1 MKTSFPVKFAAFA
14 VAALSTIT
22 ALSPLLAATFGKT
35 EVDQN
40 KFVAV
45 AQPLANNTY
54 KLLVIEQLSSARP
67 CWSESGSSP
76 VQVQPLLL
84 NFDFT
89 GICSRSLDSNGYS
102 IRMAD
107 QDLGLQYSLRV
118 VKRDGDVRLVGSSTS
133 RNAPVIEIGR
143 TNGVSN
149 DFSKI
154 VLNPGWR
161 MTKRSY
167 DGKTLGHIYFT
178 SDQALGATPTDGGNT
193 GGTKFADIRTDVYG
207 KEIDQA
213 VELGFVAGFSD
224 NTFRPQE
231 TLTREQLVS
240 LVVESLKNIP
250 NANITLPTQATSSPY
265 PDVETSRWSAAK
277 IQWARDN
284 NLISGY
290 QDGTFRPAQSVTR
303 AEMMAVLRRA
313 AEKGKSLRGLP
324 TTLGAKQTPKVF
336 SDTSTH
342 WAAPLITQMSGYCN
356 VASPLNE
363 TGNAFYP
370 DQAARRN
377 YAAAATLRTLNCVKS
392 ESATPT
398 P

>member
-1 MKTSFPVKFAAFA
+1 MEVTPAERNSQTSARMF
-14 VAALSTIT
+14 T
-22 ALSPLLAATFGKT
+22 ARKSIKLWNSDLSP
-35 EVDQN
+35 
-40 KFVAV
+40 
-45 AQPLANNTY
+45 
-54 KLLVIEQLSSARP
+54 
-67 CWSESGSSP
+67 
-76 VQVQPLLL
+76 
-84 NFDFT
+84 
-89 GICSRSLDSNGYS
+89 
-102 IRMAD
+102 
-107 QDLGLQYSLRV
+107 
-118 VKRDGDVRLVGSSTS
+118 
-133 RNAPVIEIGR
+133 
-143 TNGVSN
+143 
-149 DFSKI
+149 
-154 VLNPGWR
+154 
-161 MTKRSY
+161 
-167 DGKTLGHIYFT
+167 
-178 SDQALGATPTDGGNT
+178 
-193 GGTKFADIRTDVYG
+193 
-207 KEIDQA
+207 
-213 VELGFVAGFSD
+213 GFSD